1 MGLTEKES
9 IAFHRN
15 TTATGKEL
23 DAIEREKLLKRILP
37 VPAADDD
44 NDNDNDN
51 DNDISMSV
59 PQKIPRS
66 PPKSTYKPQQY
77 AKKHKASG
85 TSTTSSTTTSSATR
99 RQQQQ
104 QRRRTARRKPIRNL
118 LKTQFAVLLYTLI
131 QFFFGLYIRARIAYH
146 AVSERI
152 LAVLYYHHRTPELIR
167 KDVRH
172 LSKLPQHLSVILT
185 LSPEDANATGLEKL
199 LNDVA
204 EISAW
209 CASAGIPALSI
220 YERTGVLKR
229 HVPHTHHAISRTL
242 QAYFG
247 NTPYAKCPTVSIRA
261 PNQATF
267 SPPNTP
273 PELADALSHEDAH
286 AAAAHPQ
293 HLSILLLGADDGRST
308 LVDLTKTLAE
318 MAQKSKLNAED
329 ISTDLIDAE
338 ISESVMGEPDLLLVF
353 GPKVVLE
360 GYPPWQVRLTE
371 IFCVRDNLE
380 GVGYQVFLRALC
392 NFAKAQMRFGR

>member
-23 DAIEREKLLKRILP
+23 DAVEREKLLKRILP
-37 VPAADDD
+37 NPR
-44 NDNDNDN
+44 NDTD
-51 DNDISMSV
+51 SMSV

-77 AKKHKASG
+77 PPKKGGQKASSSSSG
-85 TSTTSSTTTSSATR
+85 SSSNGKQKRGAATSQHRA
-99 RQQQQ
+99 
-104 QRRRTARRKPIRNL
+104 KPIRNL
-118 LKTQFAVLLYTLI
+118 IKTQFAILI
-131 QFFFGLYIRARIAYH
+131 YALTQFFFGLYVRTRIAYH

-152 LAVLYYHHRTPELIR
+152 LSILYYHHRTPELIR

-185 LSPEDANATGLEKL
+185 LSPEDANSTGLEKL

-229 HVPHTHHAISRTL
+229 YVPHTHHAITRTL

-247 NTPYAKCPTVSIRA
+247 NTPYSKCPSVSIRA
-261 PNQATF
+261 PNQSTF

-273 PELADALSHEDAH
+273 PELAEGEEAQN
-286 AAAAHPQ
+286 PQ
-293 HLSILLLGADDGRST
+293 QAHLSILLLSADDGRST

-318 MAQKSKLNAED
+318 MAQKSKLDPED
-329 ISTDLIDAE
+329 ISTELIDAE

-360 GYPPWQVRLTE
+360 GYPPWQLRLTE
-371 IFCVRDNLE
+371 IFCVKDNLE
-380 GVGYQVFLRALC
+380 GLGYQVFLRALC

>member
-9 IAFHRN
+9 VAFHRN

-23 DAIEREKLLKRILP
+23 DAEERERLLKRILP
-37 VPAADDD
+37 IPPPDDD
-44 NDNDNDN
+44 D
-51 DNDISMSV
+51 MSV
-59 PQKIPRS
+59 PQKPTATSRS
-66 PPKSTYKPQQY
+66 PPKTTYKPQQY
-77 AKKHKASG
+77 PKKGSLQKSSNAS
-85 TSTTSSTTTSSATR
+85 SNSSKSSR
-99 RQQQQ
+99 QQ
-104 QRRRTARRKPIRNL
+104 QRRSSTQQKHRAKPIRTL
-118 LKTQFAVLLYTLI
+118 LKNQFALLIYTLI
-131 QFFFGLYIRARIAYH
+131 QFFFGLYVRTRIAYH

-152 LAVLYYHHRTPELIR
+152 LAILYYHHRTPELIR

-185 LSPEDANATGLEKL
+185 LSPEDANSTGLEKL

-229 HVPHTHHAISRTL
+229 YVPHTHHAITRTL

-247 NTPYAKCPTVSIRA
+247 NASYSRCPTVSIRS
-261 PNQATF
+261 PNQSTF

-273 PELADALSHEDAH
+273 PELLEGSMAAEDPSSHH
-286 AAAAHPQ
+286 QQQ
-293 HLSILLLGADDGRST
+293 HLSILLLSAEDGRST

-318 MAQKSKLNAED
+318 MAQKSKLDAED
-329 ISTDLIDAE
+329 ISTELIDAE

-371 IFCVRDNLE
+371 IFCVKDNLE